1 MQGYNASVFAYGATG
16 AGKTYTMLGT
26 EDQPGIMMLS
36 IEELFKSIEEYSAER
51 DYMLKVSYVE
61 VYNENIKDLLIDRS
75 DGEYLD
81 LREDA
86 VKGVMVAG
94 VTEIMTTN
102 VEEID
107 HYIRQGNRLRTKE
120 RTDANETSSRSHAV
134 LQITVEH
141 KDKAHGINAE
151 INIAKLS
158 LIDLAGSERASN
170 TNNRG
175 LRLIEGA
182 NINKSL
188 LALGN
193 CINALCDLT
202 KNGVNN

>member
-36 IEELFKSIEEYSAER
+36 IEELFRSIEEYSNER

-75 DGEYLD
+75 DGDYLD

-107 HYIRQGNRLRTKE
+107 HYIR
-120 RTDANETSSRSHAV
+120 
-134 LQITVEH
+134 
-141 KDKAHGINAE
+141 
-151 INIAKLS
+151 
-158 LIDLAGSERASN
+158 
-170 TNNRG
+170 
-175 LRLIEGA
+175 
-182 NINKSL
+182 
-188 LALGN
+188 
-193 CINALCDLT
+193 
-202 KNGVNN
+202 